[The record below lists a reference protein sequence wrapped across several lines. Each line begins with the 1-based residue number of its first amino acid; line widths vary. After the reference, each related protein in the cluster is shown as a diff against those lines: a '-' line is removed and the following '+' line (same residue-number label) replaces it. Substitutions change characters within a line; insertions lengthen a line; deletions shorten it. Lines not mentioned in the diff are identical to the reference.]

1 MVDAKDA
8 IHRTEEIRVISKMS
22 SGQILALDH
31 RSESASVR
39 ASCGPRITRVNVAYV
54 KVMGNGRMLSSHQV
68 GCKGKVNNG
77 DVKYYMTREFSGTK

>member
-22 SGQILALDH
+22 SGQVLALDH

-39 ASCGPRITRVNVAYV
+39 ASCGPRIMRVNACICEGHGQWSYAIQP
-54 KVMGNGRMLSSHQV
+54 SS
-68 GCKGKVNNG
+68 GL
-77 DVKYYMTREFSGTK
+77 